1 MPFGLFLLFLL
12 VRKRNEEA
20 SKDTAGNR
28 KKRATGVAAKRLKT
42 ARTYLNDKN
51 LKLFYEEIFK
61 ALYGYLSDK
70 LSIPVAE
77 LTKENIE
84 EQLKRNQV
92 TEDIIKRL
100 YAVIQE
106 CEMARFAPVNDVNAA
121 QVNESAEEI
130 INRIEEL
137 LK

>member
-20 SKDTAGNR
+20 NKDTVGNR
-28 KKRATGVAAKRLKT
+28 KKKATGIAAKRLKT
-42 ARTYLNDKN
+42 ARTYLDQKD

-70 LSIPVAE
+70 LSIPVAD

-84 EQLKRNQV
+84 EQLKRHQV
-92 TEDIIKRL
+92 TEDIIKQL

-106 CEMARFAPVNDVNAA
+106 CEMARFAPVNDINAA
-121 QVNESAEEI
+121 QVNASAEEI

-137 LK
+137 VK